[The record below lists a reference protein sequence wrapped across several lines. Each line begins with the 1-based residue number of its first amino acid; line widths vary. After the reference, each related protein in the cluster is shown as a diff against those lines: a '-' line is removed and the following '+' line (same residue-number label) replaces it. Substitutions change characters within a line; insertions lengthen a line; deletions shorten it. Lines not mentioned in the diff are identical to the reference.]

1 MTCKNC
7 YHHNICR
14 IENELCHSNPVEKL
28 CSFFE
33 DESTIMKLP
42 FIAMIEQHLV
52 NGKFVN
58 SNIQNK
64 NGMYAVVYMDKSK
77 WGTPLIDI
85 CGKSPYN
92 GEEAEA
98 RLKELK
104 ENG

>member
-1 MTCKNC
+1 MTCKDC
-7 YHHNICR
+7 FHYEIC
-14 IENELCHSNPVEKL
+14 NEFIAADLLQLPCSKFKSKSKIVE
-28 CSFFE
+28 
-33 DESTIMKLP
+33 LP

-52 NGKFVN
+52 NGKFEN

-77 WGTPLIDI
+77 YGIPLIDV

-98 RLKELK
+98 RLKELQ
-104 ENG
+104 NGN